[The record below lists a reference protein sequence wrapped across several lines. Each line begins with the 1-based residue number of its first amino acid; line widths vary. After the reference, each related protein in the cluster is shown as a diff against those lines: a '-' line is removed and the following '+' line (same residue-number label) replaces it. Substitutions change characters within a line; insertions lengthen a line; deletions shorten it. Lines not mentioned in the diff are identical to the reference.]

1 MSVWNGFQGL
11 EAPVGTQSPQWSP
24 PDFLAVVVAD
34 EEGDGGEEE
43 QDGAQDDHQH
53 LLVGEPAL
61 RRAVGEADL
70 VPHHAPAVRRL
81 QVDVE
86 GGAAGEDLHQSELST
101 ALSTNHS
108 SPRHGGCSCWYCRSG
123 HLGYGSSPPSRHT
136 GLVKITIIIHYLIIY
151 VLTYFDIVG
160 RVVAWFCPWKTEFVI
175 CYFT

>member
-1 MSVWNGFQGL
+1 M
-11 EAPVGTQSPQWSP
+11 
-24 PDFLAVVVAD
+24 VVAD

-86 GGAAGEDLHQSELST
+86 GGAAGEDLHQSEVST

-108 SPRHGGCSCWYCRSG
+108 SPRHGGCSC
-123 HLGYGSSPPSRHT
+123 
-136 GLVKITIIIHYLIIY
+136 
-151 VLTYFDIVG
+151 
-160 RVVAWFCPWKTEFVI
+160 
-175 CYFT
+175 